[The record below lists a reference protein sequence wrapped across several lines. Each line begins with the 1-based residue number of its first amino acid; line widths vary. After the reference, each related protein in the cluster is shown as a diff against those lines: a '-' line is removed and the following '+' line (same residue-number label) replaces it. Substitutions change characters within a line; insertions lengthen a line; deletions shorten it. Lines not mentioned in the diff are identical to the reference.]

1 MVILFP
7 RTCGRSLCIY
17 LSARISV
24 SFVFYTLRLFNNTIY
39 IARKMPRSFLQS
51 IVMLSALLVSSIIHY
66 AICLKSSQRYQARPE
81 QFIDHRYD
89 TAYSK
94 HCY

>member
-24 SFVFYTLRLFNNTIY
+24 SFMFYTLRLFNNTIY
-39 IARKMPRSFLQS
+39 IARKRGCRTK
-51 IVMLSALLVSSIIHY
+51 IVRQPLNLPA
-66 AICLKSSQRYQARPE
+66 
-81 QFIDHRYD
+81 
-89 TAYSK
+89 
-94 HCY
+94 